1 MEEQSSFL
9 RQLPPEEKKRLAYI
23 EGRDDLFPTK
33 VFEIQSGVASERET
47 GEKKNVVVITRD
59 PGSANALWP
68 VMEQLRQDGSI
79 RMKVVADGR
88 AEEILQRKFQVKD
101 STPVDIL
108 GADKVLDT
116 PDVLLIDSSTSER
129 GIEMYASATFPEAPS
144 VLVEDYYTASHG
156 FLQRLK
162 ERHLPYPRKICVMDR
177 AAKELIVKHFPEL
190 EERIKVTGQP
200 AFDRFAAED
209 TERMKT
215 EVRKELGLAPDEKLI
230 AFMGAQGELELLEK
244 MANELKKVKVKYRL
258 ALGIHPRYSTKE
270 LQQRYREIFG
280 NAGITYIDTEQFGVD
295 NIGAASDAVVVV
307 VSTEGLNAIYR
318 RKPTMHITDPKF
330 TTPQEDLTPPPPVK
344 LGASVGLDDMNDFA
358 TTIDHLLDT
367 ESAENRKLKEHME
380 ENYPVDGKNAE
391 RVANLLKAELAKS

>member
-1 MEEQSSFL
+1 
-9 RQLPPEEKKRLAYI
+9 
-23 EGRDDLFPTK
+23 
-33 VFEIQSGVASERET
+33 
-47 GEKKNVVVITRD
+47 
-59 PGSANALWP
+59 
-68 VMEQLRQDGSI
+68 
-79 RMKVVADGR
+79 MKVVADGR
-88 AEEILQRKFQVKD
+88 AERFYKRKFQVKD

-129 GIEMYASATFPEAPS
+129 GIEMYASATFPGAPS

-190 EERIKVTGQP
+190 EERIEVTGQP

-215 EVRKELGLAPDEKLI
+215 EVREGIGFGARREAHCI
-230 AFMGAQGELELLEK
+230 YGAQGELELLEK

-270 LQQRYREIFG
+270 LQQRYR
-280 NAGITYIDTEQFGVD
+280 
-295 NIGAASDAVVVV
+295 
-307 VSTEGLNAIYR
+307 
-318 RKPTMHITDPKF
+318 
-330 TTPQEDLTPPPPVK
+330 
-344 LGASVGLDDMNDFA
+344 
-358 TTIDHLLDT
+358 
-367 ESAENRKLKEHME
+367 
-380 ENYPVDGKNAE
+380 
-391 RVANLLKAELAKS
+391 KSLEMRA